1 MAHIDVQQTQAN
13 DDGFEFA
20 VTVDEAGDSSRHQVT
35 LTAPDYER
43 WGANSDSPEAFVT
56 RCFEFL
62 LEREPKAS
70 ILSRF
75 DVSQIRSYFPEFDEQ
90 MRRLVG

>member
-1 MAHIDVQQTQAN
+1 MAQIHVQQTAAN
-13 DDGFEFA
+13 DDGFELV

-35 LTAPDYER
+35 LAASDYER
-43 WGANSDSPEAFVT
+43 WGAGSDSPEAFVT

-62 LEREPKAS
+62 LQREPKES

-75 DVSQIRSYFPEFDEQ
+75 DVSEIPGYFPEFEQ
-90 MRRLVG
+90 QIRRLGG